1 MKMVLEEKDRRRA
14 WYRGMA
20 DMTPGE
26 IDDLWKST
34 LKSVAVITVMFAVM
48 LAGYILIIWLD
59 AETWEGNSEKVIG
72 LSMGIMVTHVMYS
85 FCYIDTLRQRRKL
98 VKDEKGVI
106 YP

>member
-1 MKMVLEEKDRRRA
+1 MKMVLEEKDRRRP

-34 LKSVAVITVMFAVM
+34 LKSVAIITVMFAVM
-48 LAGYILIIWLD
+48 LAVYILIIWLD
-59 AETWEGNSEKVIG
+59 SETWKDNSGKVIG
-72 LSMGIMVTHVMYS
+72 LSLGIMLTHIMYS

-98 VKDEKGVI
+98 VKEDKGVI
-106 YP
+106 L